1 MKDMKKEDSKKM
13 EWESVNE
20 YQYRIKVHDVMTR
33 VSQTLGSLESLKTN
47 FNFNCVGLQDS
58 IKKALN
64 EIRSIPV
71 PEMYTESHKV
81 ILNCIQAYRHA
92 MDLLVDGIAKK
103 DAPLTYKAGRYIHEG
118 NAWMVIAKT
127 RIWEEVE
134 KKEGEESARSRNL

>member
-1 MKDMKKEDSKKM
+1 MKKEDSKKM

-20 YQYRIKVHDVMTR
+20 YQYRMKVHDVITR
-33 VSQTLGSLESLKTN
+33 VSLALGSLEGLKTD
-47 FNFNCVGLQDS
+47 FNFNCAGLQES

-71 PEMYTESHKV
+71 PEIYTESHKV
-81 ILNCIQAYRHA
+81 ILNCIKSYRRA
-92 MDLLVDGIAKK
+92 MDLLIDGIAKK
-103 DAPLTYKAGRYIHEG
+103 DAPTTYKAGRYIHEG

-134 KKEGEESARSRNL
+134 KKEGENNAESGNL